1 MTHATDAAMLD
12 SSSPHIEPPPAVRR
26 RKPALGSDPFALDVP
41 KNRDKDK
48 SKDKDRIE
56 PDPFL
61 DGLVLLRQTNA
72 VPTQRK
78 PRAGSPRH
86 PAIAIR
92 ERTPPKA
99 REWIDVPELA
109 DVELPDRTSWVD
121 RLLSDEE
128 RRRIASIA
136 HLAGGDAAYDRFGLS
151 ADVVRNTLPI
161 MTALYRIYFRVKSSG
176 HENIPKRGPVI
187 MAGNHAGV
195 MPFDAAMVVT
205 DLLLQCDP
213 PRLARTVVD
222 RWAGTLP
229 WVNIFYARS
238 GQVIGTRENFA
249 DLLASGQ
256 AVVVLPEGMSGALK
270 PFSERYRLQEFRV
283 GFIEQSLAAGA
294 PIVPTAV
301 VGSDDQ
307 MPVLLDL
314 STFAKKLGLP
324 LFPIT
329 PTFPWFGPLGL
340 LPYPVSY
347 QIVYGE
353 PLRFYERYSAEDAR
367 DPELLRFL
375 SRQVRRAVQRL
386 IDQHR

>member
-1 MTHATDAAMLD
+1 MTHATDTAILH
-12 SSSPHIEPPPAVRR
+12 SSNSQSRSAPRALRR
-26 RKPALGSDPFALDVP
+26 PKPALGSDPFAV
-41 KNRDKDK
+41 DKD
-48 SKDKDRIE
+48 E

-61 DGLVLLRQTNA
+61 EGMLLLRQA
-72 VPTQRK
+72 DAIPAARR
-78 PRAGSPRH
+78 PRIDSPRR
-86 PAIAIR
+86 PAIAVR
-92 ERTPPKA
+92 NRTQVKE
-99 REWIDVPELA
+99 REWIEVPELSE
-109 DVELPDRTSWVD
+109 VELPDRTSWVD

-161 MTALYRIYFRVKSSG
+161 LTALYRIYFRVRSCG

-187 MAGNHAGV
+187 LAGNHAGV
-195 MPFDAAMVVT
+195 LPFDAAMVVT
-205 DLLLQCDP
+205 DLLLKCDP

-229 WVNIFYARS
+229 WVNIFYARA
-238 GQVIGTRENFA
+238 GQVTGSRENFA

-256 AVVVLPEGMSGALK
+256 AVMVLPEGMNGALK
-270 PFSERYRLQEFRV
+270 PFSERYRLQDFRV

-307 MPVLLDL
+307 MPVLFDL
-314 STFAKKLGLP
+314 SKFAKRFGMPML
-324 LFPIT
+324 PIT
-329 PTFPWFGPLGL
+329 PTFPWLGPLGL

-347 QIVYGE
+347 EIVYGE

-386 IDQHR
+386 VDQHR

>member
-1 MTHATDAAMLD
+1 MTHATDTAILH
-12 SSSPHIEPPPAVRR
+12 SSNSQSRIAPRALRR
-26 RKPALGSDPFALDVP
+26 PKPALGSDPFAV
-41 KNRDKDK
+41 DKD
-48 SKDKDRIE
+48 E

-61 DGLVLLRQTNA
+61 EGMLLLRQTDA
-72 VPTQRK
+72 MPAARR
-78 PRAGSPRH
+78 PRIDSPRR
-86 PAIAIR
+86 PAIAVR
-92 ERTPPKA
+92 NRTQAKE
-99 REWIDVPELA
+99 REWIEVPELSE
-109 DVELPDRTSWVD
+109 VELPDRTSWVD

-128 RRRIASIA
+128 RRRIAAIA

-161 MTALYRIYFRVKSSG
+161 LTALYRIYFRVRSCG

-187 MAGNHAGV
+187 LAGNHAGV
-195 MPFDAAMVVT
+195 LPFDAAMVVT
-205 DLLLQCDP
+205 DLLLKCDP

-229 WVNIFYARS
+229 WVNIFYARA
-238 GQVIGTRENFA
+238 GQVTGSRENFA

-256 AVVVLPEGMSGALK
+256 AVMVLPEGMNGALK
-270 PFSERYRLQEFRV
+270 PFSERYRLQDFRV

-307 MPVLLDL
+307 MPVLFDL
-314 STFAKKLGLP
+314 SKFAKRFGMPML
-324 LFPIT
+324 PIT
-329 PTFPWFGPLGL
+329 PTFPWLGPLGL

-347 QIVYGE
+347 EIVYGE

-386 IDQHR
+386 VDQHR

>member
-1 MTHATDAAMLD
+1 MLD
-12 SSSPHIEPPPAVRR
+12 PTSPRIDLLPSVRR
-26 RKPALGSDPFALDVP
+26 RKPALGSDPFALDDARD
-41 KNRDKDK
+41 RDKDK
-48 SKDKDRIE
+48 AQGKDKNE

-61 DGLVLLRQTNA
+61 DGLLLLRQTKA
-72 VPTQRK
+72 VPTQHQ

-86 PAIAIR
+86 PAISVR

-99 REWIDVPELA
+99 RDWIDVPELA
-109 DVELPDRTSWVD
+109 EVELPDRTSWVD
-121 RLLSDEE
+121 RLLSDDE

-136 HLAGGDAAYDRFGLS
+136 HLAGGDAPYDRFGLS

-161 MTALYRIYFRVKSSG
+161 MTALYRIYFRVRSSG

-195 MPFDAAMVVT
+195 IPFDAAMVVT

-229 WVNIFYARS
+229 WVNIFYARG
-238 GQVIGTRENFA
+238 GQVIGTRENFS
-249 DLLASGQ
+249 DLLATGQ
-256 AVVVLPEGMSGALK
+256 AVVVLPEGMRGAVK

-314 STFAKKLGLP
+314 STLAKKLGLP
-324 LFPIT
+324 LLPIT
-329 PTFPWFGPLGL
+329 PTFPWLGPLGL

>member
-1 MTHATDAAMLD
+1 MLD
-12 SSSPHIEPPPAVRR
+12 PTSPRIDLLPSVRR
-26 RKPALGSDPFALDVP
+26 RKPALGSDPFALDDARD
-41 KNRDKDK
+41 RDKDK
-48 SKDKDRIE
+48 VQGKDKNE

-61 DGLVLLRQTNA
+61 DGLLLLRQTKA
-72 VPTQRK
+72 VPTQHQ

-86 PAIAIR
+86 PAISVR

-99 REWIDVPELA
+99 RDWIDVPELA
-109 DVELPDRTSWVD
+109 EVELPDRTSWVD
-121 RLLSDEE
+121 RLLSDDE

-136 HLAGGDAAYDRFGLS
+136 HLAGGDAPYDRFGLS

-161 MTALYRIYFRVKSSG
+161 MTALYRIYFRVRSSG

-195 MPFDAAMVVT
+195 IPFDAAMVVT

-229 WVNIFYARS
+229 WVNIFYARG
-238 GQVIGTRENFA
+238 GQVIGTRENFS
-249 DLLASGQ
+249 DLLATGQ
-256 AVVVLPEGMSGALK
+256 AVVVLPEGMRGAVK

-314 STFAKKLGLP
+314 STLAKKLGLP
-324 LFPIT
+324 LLPIT
-329 PTFPWFGPLGL
+329 PTFPWLGPLGL